1 MLRRYRPTLL
11 EPRGAIRGFG
21 GARGADPRR
30 VMRFALLA
38 AASLIGLASLAG
50 CRRREPPEA
59 ARNRAAAAFLQEQI
73 RSLETLVA
81 KAEGAG
87 LETQGQIAIG
97 ISEELV
103 KGLLN
108 ASLPREV
115 VLADRL
121 RLRLESGEA
130 IFRGNRSGL
139 VLRARIS
146 GKDTPGASATVEMA
160 GALKEFEFEKGQLVS
175 RVSVLHFSVI
185 ESSMG
190 NLAADV
196 IENLVKPHLSRIDGV
211 IPPVVIPV
219 DLEESVKI
227 GGLTEGAVVA
237 NSGMLPLAIKV
248 AQVLPING
256 RLWAFLDARAGPW
269 RTLPPP
275 EKP

>member
-1 MLRRYRPTLL
+1 
-11 EPRGAIRGFG
+11 
-21 GARGADPRR
+21 
-30 VMRFALLA
+30 MRFALLA
-38 AASLIGLASLAG
+38 AASLGGLALVAG

-59 ARNRAAAAFLQEQI
+59 ARARATAAFLEQQI

-81 KAEGAG
+81 KAEGGG

-103 KGLLN
+103 KGLID

-115 VLADRL
+115 VLAERL
-121 RLRLESGEA
+121 RLRLESAEA

-146 GKDTPGASATVEMA
+146 GKDTPGANATVEMA
-160 GALKEFEFEKGQLVS
+160 GTLKEFEFEKGQLVS
-175 RVSVLHFSVI
+175 RVSVLHFTVL

-196 IENLVKPHLSRIDGV
+196 IENLVKPHLATIDGV

-219 DLEESVKI
+219 SLEESVKI
-227 GGLTEGAVVA
+227 GGLTEGVVVA
-237 NSGMLPLAIKV
+237 QSGMLPLAIKV
-248 AQVLPING
+248 AQVVPLNQ
-256 RLWAFLDARAGPW
+256 RLWVLLDAKAGPW
-269 RTLPPP
+269 QALPPV